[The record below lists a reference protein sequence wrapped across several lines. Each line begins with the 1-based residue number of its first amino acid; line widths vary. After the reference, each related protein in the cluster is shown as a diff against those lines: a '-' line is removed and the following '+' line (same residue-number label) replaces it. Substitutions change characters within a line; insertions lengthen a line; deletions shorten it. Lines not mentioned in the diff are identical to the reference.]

1 MRIVLA
7 ICAVVGSALCGRSLA
22 GAARRRAALLA
33 SLEEG
38 LKALRVCMTTMFEP
52 LRDALS
58 RSPCRLLAL
67 IGAEMG
73 GGTSAMQAWERVARQ
88 QRRSGGMIDALSDAD
103 IDLLNRLFAGLGLS
117 GRDSQEVLL
126 AGCVRAIS
134 EARQEAAAMA
144 REVDRLYVSLGL
156 LIGLMLALIVI

>member
-1 MRIVLA
+1 METKDFTLHRDGVDGDFDVTLYGTAGRPVIVFP
-7 ICAVVGSALCGRSLA
+7 
-22 GAARRRAALLA
+22 
-33 SLEEG
+33 EG
-38 LKALRVCMTTMFEP
+38 DSSC
-52 LRDALS
+52 S
-58 RSPCRLLAL
+58 S
-67 IGAEMG
+67 
-73 GGTSAMQAWERVARQ
+73 WED
-88 QRRSGGMIDALSDAD
+88 GGMIDALSDAD